1 MSNPAINAIQ
11 RVSLSL
17 LSSVLNAL
25 ILTGILIW
33 DFGLFLYNIFAPLRV
48 RGKVTPAG
56 HPGAGGKWPEYV
68 APKEGDSRCSCP
80 AINALANH
88 GILPRDGRNVPIR
101 MLTPTLRSTYNVAP
115 TFCVFV
121 PRYIAQILRRSYLN
135 DTFDLADIDVH
146 NGIEHD
152 GSLTREDTRFS
163 PDQSRPSVPLVKE
176 LLASASGP
184 PLPGS
189 TDPTL
194 TAADLSRLMSK
205 RRAES
210 MKHNG
215 QFSLSTFHKLFASSN
230 SATLVTVF
238 GGRVDDLR
246 TWLLEERLPEGWES
260 RVRQSMG
267 LTIAAFQ
274 GPVLGVEMGVEEE
287 LREGLRS
294 VI

>member
-1 MSNPAINAIQ
+1 MSNLALIAIQ
-11 RVSLSL
+11 RVSLGL
-17 LSSVLNAL
+17 LSSVLDAL
-25 ILTGILIW
+25 IVVGILTW
-33 DFGLFLYNIFAPLRV
+33 DFGLFIYNLFAPLRV
-48 RGKVTPAG
+48 PGKVTPVG

-80 AINALANH
+80 AMNTLANH
-88 GILPRDGRNVPIR
+88 GILPRDGRNIPIR
-101 MLTPTLRSTYNVAP
+101 MLNPTIRSTYNFAP

-121 PRYIAQILRRSYLN
+121 PRYIAQILGRSYLN

-152 GSLTREDTRFS
+152 ASLTREDTYHS

-176 LLASASGP
+176 LLAAASGP

-194 TAADLSRLMSK
+194 TTADLSRVTSK

-215 QFSLSTFHKLFASSN
+215 QFSLGTMHKIFGSSN
-230 SATLVTVF
+230 SGTLVTIF

-246 TWLLEERLPEGWES
+246 TVLLEERLPEGWES
-260 RVRQSMG
+260 RVREPMG
-267 LTIAAFQ
+267 LTLAAFQ
-274 GPVLGVEMGVEEE
+274 GQVLGIEMGVEEE